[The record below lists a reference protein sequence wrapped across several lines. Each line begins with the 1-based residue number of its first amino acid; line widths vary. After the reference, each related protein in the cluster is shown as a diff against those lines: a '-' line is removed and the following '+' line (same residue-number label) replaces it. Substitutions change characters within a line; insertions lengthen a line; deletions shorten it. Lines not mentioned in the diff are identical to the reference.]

1 MPEYLE
7 KVMESFAFGHQ
18 HRGSRDDQLLDT
30 ATLAAQLGMDD
41 AAGFILARID
51 RYGLSS
57 SAYVARL
64 ERLRSTIFEQTS
76 DQT

>member
-7 KVMESFAFGHQ
+7 KVMESLALGHQ

-30 ATLAAQLGMDD
+30 ATLAAHLGMDD
-41 AAGFILARID
+41 AASFILARID
-51 RYGLSS
+51 RYGLST

-64 ERLRSTIFEQTS
+64 ERLRGTVFEQTS